1 MTIIGFS
8 ATVAALDVT
17 CTPVLSVTLSW
28 KEYVPGVVDPVVTNV
43 YVDDVAPVIGEKL
56 LADGAFMSHW

>member
-1 MTIIGFS
+1 M
-8 ATVAALDVT
+8 
-17 CTPVLSVTLSW
+17 TLSW

-43 YVDDVAPVIGEKL
+43 YADDVAPMIGEKL